1 MEQVGIVC
9 GDIIAAPPWKCMWA
23 WHWPVVGMLP
33 WGEGL
38 QVSRQSPTCPLTGH
52 PWSVPRKGSAGS
64 QHSPIPM
71 ELGHEG
77 AEERE
82 ARTRL
87 FCFCV
92 CWLPLLVTH
101 TCSQTYT
108 YMCSH
113 TPGHTITHSHT
124 FTQSY
129 SHRRAVTHGHTQS
142 HIHTVTHIQSHTDT
156 CSHTWSHTVG
166 HIQSH
171 RHMQSRS
178 HSHKQPHTLLHTY
191 TVIHTHAHSHTHT
204 DTHPKTN
211 TF

>member
-1 MEQVGIVC
+1 MC
-9 GDIIAAPPWKCMWA
+9 GDIIAAPPWKCLWA

-38 QVSRQSPTCPLTGH
+38 QVSRQNPTCPHTRHLWGV
-52 PWSVPRKGSAGS
+52 PRSVPKKGSAGS

-87 FCFCV
+87 FCFCAY
-92 CWLPLLVTH
+92 WLPLLVTH

-129 SHRRAVTHGHTQS
+129 SHRHAVTHGHTVTHS
-142 HIHTVTHIQSHTDT
+142 CTHIVTDSAVTHMVTHRHTYAVTVTVTHIQPHTDT
-156 CSHTWSHTVG
+156 CSHTHGHTV
-166 HIQSH
+166 
-171 RHMQSRS
+171 
-178 HSHKQPHTLLHTY
+178 
-191 TVIHTHAHSHTHT
+191 THT
-204 DTHPKTN
+204 
-211 TF
+211 

>member
-1 MEQVGIVC
+1 MPLTEQVGSVC
-9 GDIIAAPPWKCMWA
+9 GDIIAAPPWKCLWA

-38 QVSRQSPTCPLTGH
+38 QVSRQNPTCPHTGH
-52 PWSVPRKGSAGS
+52 LWGVPRSVPKKGSTGS

-87 FCFCV
+87 FCFCA
-92 CWLPLLVTH
+92 CWLPVLVTH

-124 FTQSY
+124 FTVIQSQTCSHTWSHSHTQLHTY
-129 SHRRAVTHGHTQS
+129 SHRQCGHTQTYICS
-142 HIHTVTHIQSHTDT
+142 HGHSHTHTATHTDT
-156 CSHTWSHTVG
+156 CSHTHGHTV
-166 HIQSH
+166 
-171 RHMQSRS
+171 
-178 HSHKQPHTLLHTY
+178 
-191 TVIHTHAHSHTHT
+191 THT
-204 DTHPKTN
+204 
-211 TF
+211 

>member
-1 MEQVGIVC
+1 MEQVGSVC
-9 GDIIAAPPWKCMWA
+9 GDIIAAPPWKCMCA

-129 SHRRAVTHGHTQS
+129 SHRRAVTHGHTVTHSCTHPVTHRQCGHTHGHTQTYICS
-142 HIHTVTHIQSHTDT
+142 HGHTVTHTVTHTDT
-156 CSHTWSHTVG
+156 CSHTHGHTV
-166 HIQSH
+166 
-171 RHMQSRS
+171 
-178 HSHKQPHTLLHTY
+178 
-191 TVIHTHAHSHTHT
+191 THT
-204 DTHPKTN
+204 
-211 TF
+211 

>member
-1 MEQVGIVC
+1 MC
-9 GDIIAAPPWKCMWA
+9 A

-129 SHRRAVTHGHTQS
+129 SHRRAVTHGHTVTHSCTHPVTHRQCGHTHGHTQTYICS
-142 HIHTVTHIQSHTDT
+142 HGHTVTHTVTHTDT
-156 CSHTWSHTVG
+156 CSHTHGHTV
-166 HIQSH
+166 
-171 RHMQSRS
+171 
-178 HSHKQPHTLLHTY
+178 
-191 TVIHTHAHSHTHT
+191 THT
-204 DTHPKTN
+204 
-211 TF
+211 

>member
-1 MEQVGIVC
+1 MC
-9 GDIIAAPPWKCMWA
+9 GDIIAAPPWKCLWA

-38 QVSRQSPTCPLTGH
+38 QVSRQNPTCPHTGH
-52 PWSVPRKGSAGS
+52 LWGVPRSVPKKGSTGS

-87 FCFCV
+87 FCFCA
-92 CWLPLLVTH
+92 CWLPVLVTH

-124 FTQSY
+124 FTVIQSQTCSHTWSHSHTQLHTY
-129 SHRRAVTHGHTQS
+129 SHRQCGHTQTYICS
-142 HIHTVTHIQSHTDT
+142 HGHSHTHTATHTDT
-156 CSHTWSHTVG
+156 CSHTHGHTV
-166 HIQSH
+166 
-171 RHMQSRS
+171 
-178 HSHKQPHTLLHTY
+178 
-191 TVIHTHAHSHTHT
+191 THT
-204 DTHPKTN
+204 
-211 TF
+211 

>member
-1 MEQVGIVC
+1 MC
-9 GDIIAAPPWKCMWA
+9 GDIIAAPPWKCLWA

-38 QVSRQSPTCPLTGH
+38 QVSRQNPTCPHTGH
-52 PWSVPRKGSAGS
+52 LWGVPRSVPKKGSTGS

-87 FCFCV
+87 FCFCA
-92 CWLPLLVTH
+92 CWLPVLVTH

-108 YMCSH
+108 YVCSH

-124 FTQSY
+124 FTVIQSQTCSHTWSHSHTQLHTY
-129 SHRRAVTHGHTQS
+129 SHRQCGHTQTYICS
-142 HIHTVTHIQSHTDT
+142 HGHSHTHTATHTDT
-156 CSHTWSHTVG
+156 CSHTHGHTV
-166 HIQSH
+166 
-171 RHMQSRS
+171 
-178 HSHKQPHTLLHTY
+178 
-191 TVIHTHAHSHTHT
+191 THT
-204 DTHPKTN
+204 
-211 TF
+211 